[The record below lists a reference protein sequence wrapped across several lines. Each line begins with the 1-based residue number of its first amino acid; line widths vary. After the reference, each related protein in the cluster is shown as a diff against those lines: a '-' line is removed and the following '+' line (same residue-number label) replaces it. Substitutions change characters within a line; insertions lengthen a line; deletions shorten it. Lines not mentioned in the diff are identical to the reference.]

1 MRLTLI
7 GIVFVSVIG
16 SAQPPTPAPDPVD
29 LWRKIRS
36 ALMTPEGD
44 NFFQQIKDSQIPPE
58 YGNPPEHQR
67 FSGSVVS
74 QPSPNE
80 LIVNVDNSVGDA
92 ILRSLIA
99 VKRPVAVG
107 APVRFEG
114 VVRAYSRNPYRLTI
128 EVLPEDI
135 EGLY

>member
-1 MRLTLI
+1 MSLKLI
-7 GIVFVSVIG
+7 GIVLVSAIG
-16 SAQPPTPAPDPVD
+16 FAQAPTPAPDPGD

-36 ALMTPEGD
+36 ALMAPEGD
-44 NFFQQIKDSQIPPE
+44 KFFQQIKDAEIPPE
-58 YGNPPEHQR
+58 RQR
-67 FSGSVVS
+67 FGGNVVS

-80 LIVNVDNSVGDA
+80 LIVNVDNPAGDA
-92 ILRSLIA
+92 TLRLPIA

-107 APVRFEG
+107 ASVRFEG
-114 VVRAYSRNPYRLTI
+114 VVRAYSRSPYRLTI

>member
-1 MRLTLI
+1 MSLKLI
-7 GIVFVSVIG
+7 GIVLMSVIG
-16 SAQPPTPAPDPVD
+16 FAQAPTPDPGD
-29 LWRKIRS
+29 IWRMIRG
-36 ALMTPEGD
+36 ALMAEEGD
-44 NFFQQIKDSQIPPE
+44 RYFQQIKDAQIPP
-58 YGNPPEHQR
+58 GHQR
-67 FSGSVVS
+67 FSGNVVS

-80 LIVNVDNSVGDA
+80 LIVNVDNPAGDA
-92 ILRSLIA
+92 ILRFPIA

-107 APVRFEG
+107 APIHFEG